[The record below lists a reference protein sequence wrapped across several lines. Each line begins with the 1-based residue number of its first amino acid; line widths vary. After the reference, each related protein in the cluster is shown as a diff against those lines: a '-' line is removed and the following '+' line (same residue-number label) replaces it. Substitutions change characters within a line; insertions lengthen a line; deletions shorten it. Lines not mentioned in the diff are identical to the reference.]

1 MQRGKAAFL
10 FGASRPEEAALDEGT
25 VQDLLTMYNNVP
37 VIKIARKSFLSMT
50 LSEPF
55 TFSIPA
61 LGLVSNKEMEKII
74 QSFWMPWLRT
84 VYDWVKLFGVCPY
97 YFKKTNGPKAHN
109 IPIVPNIELGY
120 ITVVVNKDHELEY
133 KWYWNHGTNSEQE
146 TKMLWI
152 ITEDKPDKNGR
163 IRSPLVSLLPNYRS
177 LLKLQRSQDVAST
190 QAARPVHIM
199 EFTPNAKTANNDE
212 LTHLVA
218 DFGKAAGITKARRDQ
233 MRNQEIRVKTAE
245 LYKQMQNT
253 HNANTIRSTIQPTM
267 WTDTSEQ
274 LLEEMDAG
282 FSNRVVALRPDF
294 HYKAAQAPSLVGDYY
309 AAEAAFNMVAAALM
323 DFSLELLQATGQ
335 SRSQNVEGAQHFENN
350 RMQET
355 TAFFRSVLQPALVIA
370 YRDQFEQGMDDARNW
385 RISKLKG
392 DPNNV
397 SILYPELDV
406 VVDLSGSTV
415 TGYDELREMLY
426 DGLITQETFGT
437 TVFKQRNMP
446 IEQMVNLK
454 MPDNVDERRLFKP
467 EKDDLGSKT
476 KAPPHKKQKTKK
488 S

>member
-1 MQRGKAAFL
+1 MQKHKGGHKHGDML
-10 FGASRPEEAALDEGT
+10 FGANRSEEISLDEGT
-25 VQDLLTMYNNVP
+25 IQDLLSMYNNVP
-37 VIKIARKSFLSMT
+37 IIKIARKSFLSMT

-61 LGLVSNKEMEKII
+61 MGIVSNKDMEKII

-84 VYDWVKLFGVCPY
+84 VYDWVKLFGICPY
-97 YFKKTNGPKAHN
+97 YFKKTKGNKQHN

-120 ITVVVNKDHELEY
+120 ITVVVNKEHELEY
-133 KWYWNHGTNSEQE
+133 KWYWSHGTSTEQE

-163 IRSPLVSLLPNYRS
+163 MRSPLTSLLPNYRS
-177 LLKLQRSQDVAST
+177 LLKLQRSQDIAST
-190 QAARPVHIM
+190 QAARPVHLM
-199 EFTPNAKTANNDE
+199 EHTPNAKTANNDE

-245 LYKQMQNT
+245 LYKQLQET
-253 HNANTIRSTIQPTM
+253 HNANTMRSNMQATL
-267 WTDTSEQ
+267 WTDTSET

-294 HYKAAQAPSLVGDYY
+294 HYKAAQAPTLVGNFYE
-309 AAEAAFNMVAAALM
+309 AEAAFNMVASATM

-350 RMQET
+350 RIQET
-355 TAFFRSVLQPALVIA
+355 TSFLRGILQPALVIA
-370 YRDQFEQGMDDARNW
+370 YREQFTQGMDDARNW
-385 RISKLKG
+385 RIETLKG

-397 SILYPELDV
+397 ACLYP
-406 VVDLSGSTV
+406 G
-415 TGYDELREMLY
+415 
-426 DGLITQETFGT
+426 
-437 TVFKQRNMP
+437 
-446 IEQMVNLK
+446 
-454 MPDNVDERRLFKP
+454 
-467 EKDDLGSKT
+467 
-476 KAPPHKKQKTKK
+476 
-488 S
+488 